1 MLLIYKKLLKIV
13 IYELFKILYGMI
25 LIWLLI
31 IGILVWGFDLK
42 DYNIIWWLKML
53 DGVMK

>member
-31 IGILVWGFDLK
+31 IGILVWEFDLK
-42 DYNIIWWLKML
+42 YYNIIWWLKML
-53 DGVMK
+53 DGVM

>member
-42 DYNIIWWLKML
+42 YYNIIWWLKML